1 MFKNVS
7 RRFVLSGLGA
17 ATIAGSA
24 VANAPTS
31 SLRPQM
37 RNGKPAARVDA
48 GAGALI
54 QAAGLSGAVAFAV
67 ADAKSGGLLEEING
81 TRALPPASVA
91 KALTTL
97 YALEVLGS
105 EYRFTTR
112 LMTTGQLQNGI
123 LSGDLILVGGGDPT
137 LTTDN
142 LASLAAGL
150 KSAGIR
156 EIRGAF
162 LVYDGFLPHVHS
174 IDAQQP
180 DQLGYSP
187 AVSGIALN
195 YNRVHFEWKR
205 GSNGYGVTM
214 DARTE
219 RYRPEVQ
226 MARMKVVN
234 RRVPVYTYAD
244 RNGADQWTVASQA
257 LGNGGARW
265 LPVRKPALYAGDVFR
280 TLARTQG
287 IVLPTAKVDR
297 SLAKDAQT
305 VVQHHSKAL
314 GLIIKGMLKYSNNLT
329 AEMVGMTAS
338 AVQSGKPTSLKA
350 SAAQMSRWAAKR
362 YGMTGTKMVD
372 HSGLGDASRMT
383 PEGLVNA
390 LVQVRKRG
398 VLKPLLKPF
407 AMRDA
412 NRRVIKSHPIKVDA
426 KTGTLNFVSGLAGF
440 MTAADGRELAFAIF
454 TADTATRGRIKR
466 ADREVP
472 QGARTWNR
480 KSKAL
485 QQALIERWGALY
497 G

>member
-1 MFKNVS
+1 MFKIVS
-7 RRFVLSGLGA
+7 RRFVLTGLGA
-17 ATIAGSA
+17 ATIAGPA
-24 VANAPTS
+24 VGNAPTS

-37 RNGKPAARVDA
+37 RSGKPITRADA
-48 GAGALI
+48 GAGVLI
-54 QAAGLSGAVAFAV
+54 KDAGLSGAVAFAV
-67 ADAKSGGLLEEING
+67 ADVKTGKLLEEVNG
-81 TRALPPASVA
+81 KKTLPPASVA
-91 KALTTL
+91 KALTAL
-97 YALEVLGS
+97 FALEVLGD
-105 EYRFTTR
+105 EYRFSTR
-112 LMTTGQLQNGI
+112 LMTTGRVNNGI

-137 LTTDN
+137 LSTDN
-142 LASLAAGL
+142 LAVMAGKL
-150 KSAGIR
+150 KAAGIR
-156 EIRGAF
+156 EVRGDF
-162 LVYDGFLPHVHS
+162 LVYEGFLPYVHS

-205 GSNGYGVTM
+205 GTNGYGVTM

-219 RYRPEVQ
+219 RYRPEVA

-257 LGNGGARW
+257 LGNGGSRW

-280 TLARTQG
+280 TLARAQG
-287 IVLPTAKVDR
+287 IVLPAAKVDR
-297 SLAKDAQT
+297 SLAKGTQT
-305 VVQHHSKAL
+305 VVQQHSAPL
-314 GLIIKGMLKYSNNLT
+314 RGIVKGMLKYSNNLT

-338 AVQSGKPTSLKA
+338 RALAGKPSSLKA
-350 SAAQMSRWAAKR
+350 SADRMSRWAELQL
-362 YGMTGTKMVD
+362 GMTGTRMVD
-372 HSGLGDASRMT
+372 HSGLGDASGMT

-398 VLKPLLKPF
+398 TLKPLLKPF

-412 NRRVIKSHPIKVDA
+412 KRRVIKSHPIKVGA

-440 MTAADGRELAFAIF
+440 MKEADGRELAFAIF
-454 TADTATRGRIKR
+454 TADPATRDRIKR

-485 QQALIERWGALY
+485 QQALIERWAALY